1 MQKQTEDVIQPL
13 QDELAQ
19 LEEKLR
25 EKTSSIQNL
34 RRQIIWN
41 DTTIQNLLNSVIAS
55 T

>member
-1 MQKQTEDVIQPL
+1 MEDKL
-13 QDELAQ
+13 KALREELAGS
-19 LEEKLR
+19 EEKIR
-25 EKTSSIQNL
+25 EFNSKIQNL